1 MLNDEVLKEDK
12 FSQLIKSARERGKS
26 IQPFDGEQ
34 RARIDLLS
42 YMTGI
47 RPKESGSLSPW
58 SFDLDSDS
66 PTVTVEAATS
76 KLRKKE
82 VQPLHPE
89 LVVALREWTHCLKPA
104 DKLFPNLERCKAWL
118 MVKQVLE
125 RVGMPSENHDGVAD
139 FHTAGGHTHITELLR
154 NGATLPEA
162 QKLARHSDIKLTMR
176 YVHIGLGDQVKAV
189 RTCQTVRCNCDAFRA
204 SLISNRRQW
213 MSVSSPKEN
222 AYPPPAAIANGNEK
236 QRAQATGTEA
246 ASNWR
251 PDSVAVTTDFRGPSG
266 AFPVVASGNADQRT
280 TRQPIAENPMKTNE
294 KALFAGFANKAFRV
308 ERKGVEPSTS
318 ALRTQRSPN

>member
-1 MLNDEVLKEDK
+1 
-12 FSQLIKSARERGKS
+12 
-26 IQPFDGEQ
+26 
-34 RARIDLLS
+34 
-42 YMTGI
+42 
-47 RPKESGSLSPW
+47 
-58 SFDLDSDS
+58 
-66 PTVTVEAATS
+66 
-76 KLRKKE
+76 
-82 VQPLHPE
+82 
-89 LVVALREWTHCLKPA
+89 
-104 DKLFPNLERCKAWL
+104 

-125 RVGMPSENHDGVAD
+125 RVGIPSENHDGVAD

-222 AYPPPAAIANGNEK
+222 AYSPSCNRERK
-236 QRAQATGTEA
+236 QKTTSTSHWNRSGLEL
-246 ASNWR
+246 ASRFGCSSNRLSR
-251 PDSVAVTTDFRGPSG
+251 P
-266 AFPVVASGNADQRT
+266 FPVITSGNADQRAT
-280 TRQPIAENPMKTNE
+280 LQPNAENPVKSNE